1 MTSAHEVVD
10 MSDTSAEH
18 QRGALRYTN
27 LLLALV
33 IGCVVPLVIARQHG
47 ALNIPRSDDWSYLRT
62 LFRWS
67 ETGRWDFNGW
77 VSMTLVGQ
85 VVLTRPVVEI
95 FGASIAAVRV
105 FTACLGAVGIF
116 ATFGTARMLG
126 VRAERAG
133 LIALCV
139 AATPLWG
146 SLVNTYMTDVPA
158 FTFQACA
165 MWCAVRAMRTQ
176 RISSKWLV
184 AAVMIGV
191 YAVAIRQYAGVTLVA
206 ILAIGLWHAHREDR
220 LAKATMWLITGAA
233 GVACATIV
241 AVAGTIPN
249 PQTLSPTIPNAS
261 SVQIAFESAGGFARM
276 AGLFLLPLIV
286 LANPIGLVRSARATD
301 RQLASVMG
309 SGAALILAFSYFL
322 NPNVPFV
329 GNYFARQG
337 VLADDI
343 VRGTRPDVIPSVVFH
358 LLAVVGSL
366 SALILVMAMVPF
378 AAKCRHHYRTR
389 TRVPIDGA
397 TAILGL
403 SLVGLFAAYELAI
416 MVNFPLFDR
425 YFIPAIPVIAMLFVQ
440 STQRHQLQIN
450 REHTEVVRPRGATS
464 VRLGAVAAMTA
475 LVAVGW
481 IYTDESASYDG
492 ARWKAGVGALRAG
505 YTVADINAGYEWV
518 GFRLDRS
525 PPFRLITKPEAFRR
539 ATAKRYL
546 NGLCVSVVIS
556 DSATPKNVVAQATS
570 NGIWRDPVTVYA
582 RRLADTACARGPAA
596 GRGIQP

>member
-1 MTSAHEVVD
+1 MTNEPKAADSDAAHP
-10 MSDTSAEH
+10 
-18 QRGALRYTN
+18 RRALQYTN
-27 LLLALV
+27 LLLAVL

-85 VVLTRPVVEI
+85 IVLTRPVVEI

-105 FTACLGAVGIF
+105 FTACLGALGLV

-158 FTFQACA
+158 FALQACA
-165 MWCAVRAMRTQ
+165 MWCAVRAMRTR
-176 RISSKWLV
+176 RISIAWLV
-184 AAVMIGV
+184 VAVMMGV

-206 ILAIGLWHAHREDR
+206 ILAIGTWLAHRENR
-220 LAKATMWLITGAA
+220 LSKTTMWFITGAA
-233 GVACATIV
+233 GAACAAIV
-241 AVAGTIPN
+241 AVAGAIPN

-286 LANPIGLVRSARATD
+286 LANPMGLVRAARATD
-301 RQLASVMG
+301 RQLASLMG

-343 VRGTRPDVIPSVVFH
+343 VRGTRPDVIPSVVFD
-358 LLAVVGSL
+358 LLAIIGSL

-378 AAKCRHHYRTR
+378 VARCRHHCRAKTR
-389 TRVPIDGA
+389 APADGA
-397 TAILGL
+397 TAMLGL
-403 SLVGLFAAYELAI
+403 SLIGLFAAYELAI

-425 YFIPAIPVIAMLFVQ
+425 YFIPAIPLIAMLFVQ
-440 STQRHQLQIN
+440 ATQRPQMLSTQPERAARVQ
-450 REHTEVVRPRGATS
+450 PRVATGA
-464 VRLGAVAAMTA
+464 RFGAVAAMIA
-475 LVAVGW
+475 LAAVGW

-492 ARWKAGVGALRAG
+492 ARWKAGMGALQAG
-505 YTVADINAGYEWV
+505 YTFADINAGYEWV

-525 PPFRLITKPEAFRR
+525 PPFRLIAKPEAFRR

-546 NGLCVSVVIS
+546 KGLCVSVVIS
-556 DSATPKNVVAQATS
+556 DRGKPKNVVAQATS
-570 NGIWRDPVTVYA
+570 EGIWRDPVTVYA
-582 RRLADTACARGPAA
+582 RRLPDTACARGLAA
-596 GRGIQP
+596 ERRLRP